1 MISKRLL
8 KHIVYGGAV
17 SIFIAIFLS
26 LERDKVVLIS
36 DILSMYVTYACVF
49 IGALCF
55 ISIVFERILDSCILV
70 DINAMRLMKISII
83 ALIFIKLGL
92 YVMIYFH
99 SGLVSILEYL
109 ML

>member
-49 IGALCF
+49 IGALCL
-55 ISIVFERILDSCILV
+55 ISIAFERMLNSCVLV
-70 DINAMRLMKISII
+70 DIDSTRLMKISIM